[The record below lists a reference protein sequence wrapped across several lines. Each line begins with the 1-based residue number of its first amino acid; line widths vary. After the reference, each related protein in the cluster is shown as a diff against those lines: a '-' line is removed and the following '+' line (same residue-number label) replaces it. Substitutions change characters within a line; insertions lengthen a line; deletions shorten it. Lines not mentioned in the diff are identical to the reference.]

1 MKKPILIVM
10 LTYNDKTVENAFEI
24 FEQCKHSKAEYWG
37 FKEIGLPLNQMKQ
50 LTRYMKECKK
60 TTVLEVVA
68 YTEQECMKGAQVAV
82 ECGFD
87 ILMGT
92 LFYDSVNEFC
102 KANHLR
108 YMPFVGTVTE
118 RPSVLNGTI
127 SEIVEEAKE
136 YLAKGV
142 FGFDLLGYRYTGDAV
157 ALNKEFV
164 KRIDAPVCLAGS
176 VDSYERLDEVMD
188 ANPWAFT
195 VGSAFF
201 DHKFEGS
208 FQEQIDK
215 VYEYIKNK

>member
-208 FQEQIDK
+208 FQEQSDK